1 MLSLISVF
9 MKLLLAIIVVAL
21 IAGSLFSD
29 YKWRSWMAAR
39 KRENDHSNSRSE
51 R

>member
-1 MLSLISVF
+1 
-9 MKLLLAIIVVAL
+9 MKIALFVVAAVVL
-21 IAGSLFSD
+21 AGSLFAD

-39 KRENDHSNSRSE
+39 KRERNEQQR

>member
-1 MLSLISVF
+1 MKIVVF
-9 MKLLLAIIVVAL
+9 LLAAVVLA
-21 IAGSLFSD
+21 ASLLAD

-39 KRENDHSNSRSE
+39 KREREEQDR